1 MRLNKT
7 ISIFSRKTEKSRE
20 GERRI
25 KGNGGEERIGEV
37 IKGRD
42 DDELIS

>member
-7 ISIFSRKTEKSRE
+7 ILTFSRKTEKSRE

-25 KGNGGEERIGEV
+25 KGNGGEDRRGDLG
-37 IKGRD
+37 KGR
-42 DDELIS
+42 